1 MGRLTDIL
9 DTAQARAAAQ
19 GLPYDGALTP
29 AEAQELLGLAPG
41 SKLVD
46 VRTRAEWDWVGRI
59 QGSVEIEWQTYP
71 GGQPNPSFAAQLAQ
85 QIDVEALTMFL
96 CRSGGR
102 SHAAAAT
109 AKQAGYTA
117 VYNVLEGFEGDRDG
131 RGQRNTV
138 GGWRRAGLPWTQS

>member
-1 MGRLTDIL
+1 MGRLTEIL
-9 DTAQARAAAQ
+9 ETAQERAAAQ
-19 GLPYDGALTP
+19 GLPYDGALKP
-29 AEAQELLGLAPG
+29 AEAHELLSLAPG
-41 SKLVD
+41 AKLID

-59 QGSVEIEWQTYP
+59 PGSVEIEWQTYP
-71 GGQPNPSFAAQLAQ
+71 GGQPNTSFAAQLTQ
-85 QIDVEALTMFL
+85 QVDPEALTMFL

-131 RGQRNTV
+131 QGQRNTV

>member
-1 MGRLTDIL
+1 MDSDEDGDAPPRAT
-9 DTAQARAAAQ
+9 AAA
-19 GLPYDGALTP
+19 
-29 AEAQELLGLAPG
+29 
-41 SKLVD
+41 
-46 VRTRAEWDWVGRI
+46 
-59 QGSVEIEWQTYP
+59 YP

-117 VYNVLEGFEGDRDG
+117 RCK
-131 RGQRNTV
+131 R
-138 GGWRRAGLPWTQS
+138 